1 MIKASELRVG
11 NLVQIDANCQEVIE
25 ITGTTGTI
33 RVAGMKNVKTP
44 YNQINGIPL
53 TPEWLERF
61 GFEVYGSEPYWKYA
75 DGINGMFKNNRFRLF
90 TFQTHGDYV
99 PVDYVHQLQNLYFAL
114 TGQELELKDIAQ
126 K

>member
-1 MIKASELRVG
+1 MIKASEIVPTLTFYDNRVG
-11 NLVQIDANCQEVIE
+11 KE
-25 ITGTTGTI
+25 IHFKTI
-33 RVAGMKNVKTP
+33 HGLCNAESKPNDFEP
-44 YNQINGIPL
+44 IPL

-114 TGQELELKDIAQ
+114 TGQELELKE
-126 K
+126 KS